1 MENELLGYKDGAL
14 WMTATPELK
23 PMLEQTVAANRK
35 IVETGGQYDP
45 DKTGKVF
52 NPGDDVWFTYN
63 DQWPMT
69 AKGIPSVC
77 LWSTGDWFWPR
88 IYHTNYENEGLVDY
102 AYLGN
107 NTKFIFRIGQALD
120 RGPLPYS
127 LSARADDLAAH
138 GQRHR
143 PSPGPAAR
151 RLRSPGSPRRSPRS
165 RRAAADYDARR
176 PAIAASR
183 WPQVN
188 TALLGIEV
196 DANKAFTGLGAWDET
211 FYPHQQTLADTQHLN
226 AAITAL
232 SQPNP
237 RRAQALKAL
246 DLVGATWYGEYFSP
260 SVYRRE
266 LERRAPDYPRLSWAA
281 VGHVPRFPNV
291 MPEWRLIEAG
301 RYGEALAGLKAE
313 RGLEVADLEARI
325 GALSVTLESPSP
337 RIAALR

>member
-1 MENELLGYKDGAL
+1 
-14 WMTATPELK
+14 
-23 PMLEQTVAANRK
+23 
-35 IVETGGQYDP
+35 
-45 DKTGKVF
+45 
-52 NPGDDVWFTYN
+52 VWFTYN

-127 LSARADDLAAH
+127 LSARAEDLAATVSATALT
-138 GQRHR
+138 GAGC
-143 PSPGPAAR
+143 SPASVAR
-151 RLRSPGSPRRSPRS
+151 FTTAVASFQ
-165 RRAAADYDARR
+165 RAAAGYDARR
-176 PAIAASR
+176 PSIAASE

-188 TALLGIEV
+188 SALLGIEV

-211 FYPHQQTLADTQHLN
+211 FYPHQQTLADTRYLN

-237 RRAQALKAL
+237 QTAQALKAL

-281 VGHVPRFPNV
+281 AGHIPRFPDV

-301 RYGEALAGLKAE
+301 RYGEALAGLKTE
-313 RGLEVADLEARI
+313 RDLELADLETRI
-325 GALSVTLESPSP
+325 GALSVTLENLSP
-337 RIAALR
+337 RIDALR